1 MKNSYVQDDFIV
13 ALLLL
18 IILFGILVLL
28 YRLQSKKKTI
38 CVLMNKNLELQTT
51 CKEYSNLLTKKDLLL
66 KEIHHRVKNNLQ
78 LIISLLSI
86 DLQKQANYNLQGVL
100 KKIESRIVA
109 MSIIHHKLC
118 EEEKFIKLNFQDYLE
133 NLIENIK
140 ECYHVENNIS
150 FTINSKNIFF
160 DIDTAIPLGLII
172 NELTCNTIKYA
183 FNKNQQGNI
192 KIIIKKRNE
201 FNYSL
206 FIGDNG
212 IGIKKTEQINKSIGL
227 DLVRLLVVQLNGEIK
242 TLQLKGTN
250 YLINFYEIKTD
261 IK

>member
-1 MKNSYVQDDFIV
+1 MKIFDDITLV
-13 ALLLL
+13 LLLL
-18 IILFGILVLL
+18 FVILSFFFI
-28 YRLQSKKKTI
+28 YSIQNKKKTI
-38 CVLMNKNLELQTT
+38 CMLMNKNLELQTT

-86 DLQKQANYNLQGVL
+86 GIEKKTNYDLQGVL

-118 EEEKFIKLNFQDYLE
+118 EEERFIKLNFQDYLE
-133 NLIENIK
+133 KLVDNIK
-140 ECYHVENNIS
+140 QCYQINSNIV

-172 NELTCNTIKYA
+172 NELVCNSLKYA
-183 FNKNQQGNI
+183 FKNNQQGSL
-192 KIIIKKRNE
+192 KIIIKQRSDHE
-201 FNYSL
+201 YTL

-212 IGIKKTEQINKSIGL
+212 IGIKDKVEQPNKSIGL
-227 DLVRLLVVQLNGEIK
+227 DLVGLLVKQLDGKIK
-242 TLQLKGTN
+242 KLQLKGTN
-250 YLINFYEIKTD
+250 YLINFSEIKPY
-261 IK
+261 KK